1 MIIFKIIKF
10 IFNHPFNSDN
20 RISGVLRFF
29 KWQLNT
35 KLNPYPIV
43 YPFTENSKLII
54 WKSLNGATGN
64 LYCGLMDYYD
74 MGFLLH
80 FLRSTDLFIDVGANI
95 GAYTVLASGE
105 IGASTIS
112 IEPIP
117 STYKILIDNILINR
131 IQNKVQA
138 LNIGLGKSKMKIKF
152 TKSMDTV
159 NHVATDNEID
169 TIEVE
174 VDTLDSVTN
183 LIPTLIKIDVEGFE
197 TEVLNGAEKILNN
210 KDLKAIIIELN
221 GSGNRYGYDENKIHV
236 KLLALQFKPYYYN
249 PKTRVLTEVSGYVNS
264 DGNALYIR
272 DKKFVIDRV
281 TSSRKIKILNSEI

>member
-1 MIIFKIIKF
+1 MITFKIIKF

-54 WKSLNGATGN
+54 WKSLKGATGN

-138 LNIGLGKSKMKIKF
+138 LNIGLGKSEMKIKF

>member
-1 MIIFKIIKF
+1 MILYKVIKF
-10 IFNHPFNSDN
+10 IFNHPFNSNN
-20 RISGVLRFF
+20 RISSVLRFF

-43 YPFTENSKLII
+43 YPFTENSKLLI

-64 LYCGLMDYYD
+64 LYCGLMEYYD

-105 IGASTIS
+105 IGANTIS

-117 STYKILIDNILINR
+117 STYKILTDNILINR
-131 IQNKVQA
+131 IQDKVQA
-138 LNIGLGKSKMKIKF
+138 LNIGLGNVKGKINF

-159 NHVATDNEID
+159 NHVATDNDID

-174 VDTLDSVTN
+174 VDLLDSVTN
-183 LIPTLIKIDVEGFE
+183 IIPALIKIDVEGFE
-197 TEVLNGAEKILNN
+197 TEVLNGADKILNN

-221 GSGNRYGYDENKIHV
+221 GSGSRYGYDENKIHD

-249 PKTRVLTEVSGYVNS
+249 PKTRVLTEVSGCVNS

-281 TSSRKIKILNSEI
+281 TSSRKIKILNSQI

>member
-1 MIIFKIIKF
+1 MILYKVIKF
-10 IFNHPFNSDN
+10 IFNHPFNSNN
-20 RISGVLRFF
+20 RISSVLRFF

-43 YPFTENSKLII
+43 YPFTENSKLLI

-64 LYCGLMDYYD
+64 LYCGLMEYYD

-105 IGASTIS
+105 IGANTIS

-117 STYKILIDNILINR
+117 STYKILTDNILINR
-131 IQNKVQA
+131 IQDKVQA
-138 LNIGLGKSKMKIKF
+138 LNIGLGNEKEKINF

-159 NHVATDNEID
+159 NHVATDNDID

-174 VDTLDSVTN
+174 VDNLDSVTN
-183 LIPTLIKIDVEGFE
+183 IIPALIKIDVEGFE
-197 TEVLNGAEKILNN
+197 TEVLNGADKILNN

-221 GSGNRYGYDENKIHV
+221 GSGSRYGYDENKIHD
-236 KLLALQFKPYYYN
+236 KLSALQFKPYIYN

-264 DGNALYIR
+264 DGNSLYIR